1 MEKLNLNKELVSNCH
16 ISSERVTFNYAN
28 NIIFMVKFFEKK
40 KIEKQLKLLKFL
52 TCQNVPTYQGYK
64 RKRDPLKLC

>member
-40 KIEKQLKLLKFL
+40 NRKTIETPKIFNLSK
-52 TCQNVPTYQGYK
+52 CQGYK